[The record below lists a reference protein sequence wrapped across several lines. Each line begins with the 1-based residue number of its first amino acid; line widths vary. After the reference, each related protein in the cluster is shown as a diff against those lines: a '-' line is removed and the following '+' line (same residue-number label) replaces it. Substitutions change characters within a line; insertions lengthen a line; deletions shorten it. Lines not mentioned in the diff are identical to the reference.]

1 MHRFAVPAVAA
12 WFVVAHAAA
21 QVCDPVPTRI
31 RYEVYGAS
39 TGTPSAP
46 RIDLALDPAGAQA
59 AVVIVDGTEGYLAC
73 SLIGS
78 RPASVSLPF
87 GAIALVEPD
96 IAVMPGLFDAAACCR
111 LPWLLA
117 ERALVGVS
125 CYFQGVNLG
134 PVSGQNPAIVTFQL
148 SSAIRLD
155 YLAGNEQPPLP
166 YAGPP
171 LTATP
176 VYSRV
181 PIGPAVLPRFDVRT
195 CVVAPTSG
203 WVFSLDQVE
212 ATAEATIVYMTLEAP
227 GPGESV
233 LQVLTPLPVCVDAG
247 RVPSE
252 RIEIRVRCT
261 TRDVG
266 CHGTYELAAM
276 IATDY

>member
-1 MHRFAVPAVAA
+1 MLRFAVMAVAA
-12 WFVVAHAAA
+12 AFMAAPAAA

-39 TGTPSAP
+39 TGTPSSP
-46 RIDLALDPAGAQA
+46 MIDLTLDPAGAQA
-59 AVVIVDGTEGYLAC
+59 ALVIVNGAEGHLAC

-78 RPASVSLPF
+78 RPAKLSLPF
-87 GAIALVEPD
+87 GAVALVEPD
-96 IAVMPGLFDAAACCR
+96 IAVMPGLFDAEACCG

-117 ERALVGVS
+117 EPALIGIS
-125 CYFQGVNLG
+125 CYFQGLNLG
-134 PVSGQNPAIVTFQL
+134 PVSGQNPGIVTFQL

-155 YLAGNEQPPLP
+155 YLAGNEQPQLP
-166 YAGPP
+166 YGGPP

-176 VYSRV
+176 IYNRV
-181 PIGPAVLPRFDVRT
+181 LIGPAVLPRFDVRT

-203 WVFSLDQVE
+203 WVFSLDSVE
-212 ATAEATIVYMTLEAP
+212 VTEAATIVYMTLEAP
-227 GPGESV
+227 GPDEKV
-233 LQVLTPLPVCVDAG
+233 LPVLTPLPVCVDAG

-252 RIEIRVRCT
+252 RIEIRMRCT

-266 CHGTYELAAM
+266 CHGTYEMAAV